1 MLNIYVKRCLTS
13 KDKMVFETET
23 WSRHSKTKI
32 LNKKRNKIKKCRIP
46 LFSSKEHI
54 VTYPGT
60 LFLRENRRMGTDLLY
75 QNWDMLPF
83 RALKVFFEMKQ
94 SLKLRRKT

>member
-1 MLNIYVKRCLTS
+1 MEQTFKNKNIKH
-13 KDKMVFETET
+13 KK
-23 WSRHSKTKI
+23 KQ
-32 LNKKRNKIKKCRIP
+32 NKKKQCRIP

-54 VTYPGT
+54 VTYSGT